1 VKRRPFNAI
10 ARPKDPLA
18 RGVFERLCASSE
30 GSNEDAAVYADWLT
44 ERGSTLGEHI
54 VLSRAGRR
62 REAEALWERDR
73 LDWLGRLGPVLQP
86 HGLEFASGL
95 PQLAVIRELQCE
107 AAVAAARYAEWLL
120 FKEPQLPVQ
129 REAPLIPLLTSP
141 ALANLRAMSRLRDEE
156 VGDRPG
162 RARSRRAHHAARRRE
177 RSRAAIYLSAGGPE
191 VAEHRGGPAMVQAI
205 CCTPVRLKRIE
216 LGIIDLGVLV
226 DEAVLSLQPNVDEL
240 AIYSELYSLSSDFEA
255 AHRVD
260 RGLRLALTRPQRSPL
275 EARVGAKFASGL
287 PSLVNSVSLGSLE

>member
-1 VKRRPFNAI
+1 
-10 ARPKDPLA
+10 
-18 RGVFERLCASSE
+18 
-30 GSNEDAAVYADWLT
+30 
-44 ERGSTLGEHI
+44 
-54 VLSRAGRR
+54 
-62 REAEALWERDR
+62 
-73 LDWLGRLGPVLQP
+73 
-86 HGLEFASGL
+86 
-95 PQLAVIRELQCE
+95 
-107 AAVAAARYAEWLL
+107 
-120 FKEPQLPVQ
+120 
-129 REAPLIPLLTSP
+129 
-141 ALANLRAMSRLRDEE
+141 
-156 VGDRPG
+156 
-162 RARSRRAHHAARRRE
+162 
-177 RSRAAIYLSAGGPE
+177 
-191 VAEHRGGPAMVQAI
+191 MVQAI